1 MILSFLMNKKT
12 FLVTGGAGFIGSHL
26 CESLIKDGYRVI
38 CIDNFL
44 TGSQENLSELE
55 GESRFLL
62 IKADVTKSLPDI
74 FGLEKIDG
82 IFHLASPA
90 SPNIKSPISYMSH
103 PLETMS
109 VNSFGTWRM
118 LNLAKKNG
126 AKFLFASTSEI
137 YGEPKEH
144 PQKES
149 YWGNVNSVGPRACYD
164 ESKRFGEALTM
175 TYANK
180 MEVDARIVRIF
191 NTYGPRMD
199 PKDGRAVVNFMVQ
212 AIQEEPMTIYGDGK
226 QTRSFCYV
234 DDMVK
239 GIKKS
244 MMTNRAKGKVINLG
258 NPNEYKI
265 LELAEKIKRMVK
277 SNSKIKFGSLP
288 EDDPTR
294 RKPSITRAKKLL
306 NWEPKVSLTQ
316 GLEKTI
322 AWFKDKLEK

>member
-1 MILSFLMNKKT
+1 MNKKT

-26 CESLIKDGYRVI
+26 CESLIKDGHRVI

-44 TGSQENLSELE
+44 TGSQENLAELE

-82 IFHLASPA
+82 VFHLASPA
-90 SPNIKSPISYMSH
+90 SPNINSPISYMTY

-137 YGEPKEH
+137 YGEPREH

-175 TYANK
+175 TYGNK
-180 MEVDARIVRIF
+180 MEVDTRIVRIF

-258 NPNEYKI
+258 NPDEYKI
-265 LELAEKIKRMVK
+265 IELAEKVKRMVK
-277 SNSKIKFGSLP
+277 SNSEIKFGSLP

-294 RKPSITRAKKLL
+294 RRPSITRAKKLL

-322 AWFKDKLEK
+322 TWFKDKLEK

>member
-1 MILSFLMNKKT
+1 MILSFLMIKKT

-26 CESLIKDGYRVI
+26 CESLIKDGHRVI

-44 TGSQENLSELE
+44 TGSQENLVELE

-90 SPNIKSPISYMSH
+90 SPNINSPISYMTY

-118 LNLAKKNG
+118 LNLARKNE

-164 ESKRFGEALTM
+164 ESKRFGEALTT

-180 MEVDARIVRIF
+180 MEVDTRIVRIF

-212 AIQEEPMTIYGDGK
+212 AIQEEPLTIYGDGK

-244 MMTNRAKGKVINLG
+244 MMANKAKGEVINLG
-258 NPNEYKI
+258 NPDEYKI
-265 LELAEKIKRMVK
+265 IELAEKVKRMVK
-277 SNSKIKFGSLP
+277 SNSEIKFGSLP

-294 RKPSITRAKKLL
+294 RRPSITRAKKLL
-306 NWEPKVSLTQ
+306 NWEPKISLTQ

-322 AWFKDKLEK
+322 KFFENKLRE